1 MANHVMVPGVSPTEV
16 AGNLRVALMRTVR
29 RLRKETD
36 GRHSVSVIAALGSLN
51 SHGSLTLSEL
61 AEAEGMA
68 RPSVT
73 VLAATLLDQ
82 GLIAKEADPTDRR
95 LVRIHLTPLGK
106 RALDQSRT
114 RRNAFLAKRLG
125 ALSIDELRTLDRA
138 AAILLRMVEPS
149 R

>member
-1 MANHVMVPGVSPTEV
+1 MTNQFAPPVASPTEV

-36 GRHSVSVIAALGSLN
+36 GEHSVSLIAALGSLN
-51 SHGSLTLSEL
+51 SHGPLTLSEL
-61 AEAEGMA
+61 AEAEGMS

-73 VLAATLLDQ
+73 VLAAALLDQ
-82 GLIAKEADPTDRR
+82 GLIAKEADLTDRR
-95 LVRIHLTPLGK
+95 VVRIHLTPSGK

-125 ALSIDELRTLDRA
+125 SLSVDELRTLDRA
-138 AAILLRMVEPS
+138 ATILLRLVEAG

>member
-1 MANHVMVPGVSPTEV
+1 M
-16 AGNLRVALMRTVR
+16 R

-36 GRHSVSVIAALGSLN
+36 GEHSVSVIAALGSLN
-51 SHGSLTLSEL
+51 SHGPLTLSEL
-61 AEAEGMA
+61 ADAEGMS

-73 VLAATLLDQ
+73 VLAAALLDQ
-82 GLIAKEADPTDRR
+82 GLIAKEADLSDRR
-95 LVRIHLTPLGK
+95 VVRIHLTPSGK

-125 ALSIDELRTLDRA
+125 SLSVDDLRTLDRA
-138 AAILLRMVEPS
+138 ATILLRLVEAG

>member
-1 MANHVMVPGVSPTEV
+1 MANQFGAPAVSSTEV

-36 GRHSVSVIAALGSLN
+36 GEHSVSVIAALGSLN
-51 SHGSLTLSEL
+51 SHGPLTLSEL
-61 AEAEGMA
+61 ADAEGMS

-73 VLAATLLDQ
+73 VLAAALLDH
-82 GLIAKEADPTDRR
+82 GLIAKEADPSDRR
-95 LVRIHLTPLGK
+95 LVRIHLTPSGK
-106 RALDQSRT
+106 RVLDQSRT

-125 ALSIDELRTLDRA
+125 TLNVEELRTLDRA
-138 AAILLRMVEPS
+138 ASILLRLVETS

>member
-1 MANHVMVPGVSPTEV
+1 MANQFAPPVASPTEV

-36 GRHSVSVIAALGSLN
+36 GEHSVSVIAALGSLN
-51 SHGSLTLSEL
+51 SHGPLTLSEL
-61 AEAEGMA
+61 AEAEGMS

-73 VLAATLLDQ
+73 VLAAALLDQ
-82 GLIAKEADPTDRR
+82 GLIAKEADPNDRR
-95 LVRIHLTPLGK
+95 VVRIHLTPSGK

-114 RRNAFLAKRLG
+114 RRNAFLARRLG
-125 ALSIDELRTLDRA
+125 SLGADDLRTLDRA
-138 AAILLRMVEPS
+138 ATILLRLVEAG